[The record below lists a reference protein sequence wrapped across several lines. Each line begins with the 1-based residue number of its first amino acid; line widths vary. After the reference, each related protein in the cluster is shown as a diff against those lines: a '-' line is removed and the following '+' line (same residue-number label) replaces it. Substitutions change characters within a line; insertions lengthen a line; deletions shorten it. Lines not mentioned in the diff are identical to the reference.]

1 MKDAGTNVSRGARH
15 GLLMTGASALTLLAA
30 TAAQAQ
36 DAAPANQ
43 QPAAEAEQEVVVTGS
58 RIASPALT
66 SPSPLQ
72 VVTAQALENN
82 GVVNVQEALQQ
93 NPAVGIP
100 GQSRTTNGGSTNP
113 GLATVNL
120 RNLGADRT
128 LVLIDGRRSVAG
140 VPGTAQVDLSM
151 IPTPFIERVDVL
163 TGGASAVYGSD
174 AVAGVVNFI
183 YKKKFEGLRLNV
195 QGGISERGDDRQF
208 VANATY
214 GANFADG
221 RGNIMVYGGY
231 VNEGVVE
238 NDGRDFARYDYSS
251 LGTLQRSGAATDA
264 NLTAAQNLFVPS
276 YNPSNVGPGGIFV
289 IGSASNRII
298 NPDGSFR
305 AYNAATDAT
314 TLGYNREQ
322 YKLLA
327 APSERYTLAARL
339 NYDVADGANLFA
351 EATYTNVLSK
361 GRMEASPMRTD
372 SALGAFPGNGG
383 FYPVEFMVANP
394 SNPADV
400 RRLANPLVP
409 AAVFAAATDRN
420 TNDAIGSKDL
430 SFLLRTTMFDGGTR
444 TIPTE
449 RDNFRVVLGGTVDL
463 GSSWK
468 FDAYYQYGFTKQTQS
483 MSGLANLYNLAE
495 ALQAIPDVYDYNNN
509 GNRTEAVC
517 VNASARAQGCVPIN
531 VYGLNADG
539 TSKISAEAIKY
550 IKTSMSRYSKQQ
562 MHVAAANLTGTLF
575 QLPAGPV
582 QVAVGAEYRKEESRD
597 IFDPLTNAARNGYVQ
612 MTDTAGKF
620 DVKEAYGE
628 IVAPILS
635 DTPFFQNLT
644 LRAAGRMS
652 DYSTVGT
659 FYAWNIGGEWSPV
672 EDIRF
677 RAVYAHATRA
687 PNIGELFAA
696 PQAGIIAISDPCQGI
711 TAASTGALAT
721 NCRAVPGIAANIAAN
736 GSFTLTQADLAGVG
750 GISANNPN
758 IQEETGKTLTLGA
771 VINPRSIHALRN
783 LTLTVDF
790 FDIKLENAIS
800 RVSAATVL
808 NKCYRE
814 GIADFC
820 RFVTRR
826 AGASGAYSTGSVE
839 QVVRA
844 LVNSGGSFSR
854 GLDFTLNYKHEV
866 AGGTASLSAAW
877 THLLKNGFRAL
888 TGDPYDN
895 TMGELGTPR
904 DAVTAGVG
912 WDNDKFGFNLSAEYI
927 APQVLDYENFQT
939 LYRLADGSVPDEKYF
954 RIGSKIYTDMQVRYT
969 GLEHFEFYIGVKNL
983 FDVERPPVWLGL
995 PGGANGVYDVIGRRF
1010 YTGARIK
1017 F

>member
-1 MKDAGTNVSRGARH
+1 MKVAGTNMSRGTRH
-15 GLLMTGASALTLLAA
+15 TLLMTGASALTLLAA
-30 TAAQAQ
+30 TAAHAQ
-36 DAAPANQ
+36 DVAPES

-72 VVTAQALENN
+72 VVTAQALENQ

-100 GQSRTTNGGSTNP
+100 GQSRTTNGASTNP

-183 YKKKFEGLRLNV
+183 YKKKYEGLQLNV

-208 VANATY
+208 VANLTY

-238 NDGRDFARYDYSS
+238 NDGRDFSRLDYTS
-251 LGTLQRSGAATDA
+251 LGTTQRVAGNNAV
-264 NLTAAQNLFVPS
+264 NLTAAQNLFTPF
-276 YNPSNVGPGGIFV
+276 YNPSNVGPGGVFV
-289 IGSASNRII
+289 IGSQTNRII
-298 NPDGSFR
+298 NPDGTFR
-305 AYNAATDAT
+305 AYNAATD
-314 TLGYNREQ
+314 GYNREQ

-327 APSERYTLAARL
+327 APSERYTFAARV
-339 NYDVADGANLFA
+339 NYDVSDAVNVFS
-351 EATYTNVLSK
+351 EVTYTNVLSK

-383 FYPVEFMVANP
+383 FFPIEFMVANP
-394 SNPADV
+394 TNPADV

-409 AAVFAAATDRN
+409 AAVFAAATNRN
-420 TNDAIGSKDL
+420 ANDAISSKDL

-468 FDAYYQYGFTKQTQS
+468 FDAYYQYGVTKQNQS

-517 VNASARAQGCVPIN
+517 VNASARAQGCVPID
-531 VYGLNADG
+531 VFGLNANG
-539 TSKISAEAIKY
+539 TSKISADAIKY
-550 IKTSMSRYSKQQ
+550 IKTSLTRYSKQQ

-597 IFDPLTNAARNGYVQ
+597 TFDPLTNQARNGYVQ
-612 MTDTAGKF
+612 LTDTAGKF

-628 IVAPILS
+628 LVVPILS
-635 DTPFFQNLT
+635 DTPFFHNLT

-659 FYAWNIGGEWSPV
+659 FYAWNVGGEWAPI

-696 PQAGIIAISDPCQGI
+696 PAAGIISITDPCQGI
-711 TAASTGALAT
+711 TATTPGTLAD

-750 GISANNPN
+750 GLTANNPN

-771 VINPRSIHALRN
+771 VINPRSIDALRN
-783 LTLTVDF
+783 LTISIDY
-790 FDIKLENAIS
+790 FDIKLENAIN
-800 RVSAATVL
+800 RVPAATVL

-814 GIADFC
+814 GLADFC
-820 RFVTRR
+820 QFITRR
-826 AGASGAYSTGSVE
+826 TGASGAYSTGSVE
-839 QVVRA
+839 QVVRG

-854 GLDFTLNYKHEV
+854 GLDFTLNYSHAV
-866 AGGTASLSAAW
+866 AGGRASLSAAW

-904 DAVTAGVG
+904 DAVNVG
-912 WDNDKFGFNLSAEYI
+912 LGWENDDFGFSLNNEYI

-939 LYRLADGSVPDEKYF
+939 LYRLADGSTPDEKYF
-954 RIGSKIYTDMQVRYT
+954 RIGSKIYTDLQVRYT
-969 GLEHFEFYIGVKNL
+969 GIEHFEFYLGVKNL
-983 FDVERPPVWLGL
+983 FDVERPPVWGGL
-995 PGGANGVYDVIGRRF
+995 PGNVNGVYDVIGRRF

>member
-1 MKDAGTNVSRGARH
+1 MKVAGTNLSRGARH

-30 TAAQAQ
+30 ATAQAQ
-36 DAAPANQ
+36 DAAPAAPQ
-43 QPAAEAEQEVVVTGS
+43 EAVEAEQEVVVTGS

-72 VVTAQALENN
+72 VVTAEALENQ

-100 GQSRTTNGGSTNP
+100 GQSRTTNGASTNP

-183 YKKKFEGLRLNV
+183 YKKKYEGLQLNV

-238 NDGRDFARYDYSS
+238 NRGRDFARYDYTS
-251 LGTLQRSGAATDA
+251 LGTTQRVAGNDA
-264 NLTAAQNLFVPS
+264 RNLAAAQNLFTPF
-276 YNPSNVGPGGIFV
+276 YNPSNVGPGGVFV
-289 IGSASNRII
+289 IGSQSGRII

-305 AYNAATDAT
+305 AYNAATD
-314 TLGYNREQ
+314 GYNREE

-327 APSERYTLAARL
+327 APSERYTFAARV
-339 NYDVADGANLFA
+339 NYDVTDNANIFS
-351 EATYTNVLSK
+351 EVTYTNVLTK

-383 FYPVEFMVANP
+383 FYPIEFMVANP
-394 SNPADV
+394 ANPADV

-409 AAVFAAATDRN
+409 AAVFAAATNRN
-420 TNDAIGSKDL
+420 ANDAISSKDL
-430 SFLLRTTMFDGGTR
+430 SFLLRTSMFDGGTR

-449 RDNFRVVLGGTVDL
+449 RDNFRVVLGGNVDL

-468 FDAYYQYGFTKQTQS
+468 LDAYYQYGFTKQNQS

-495 ALQAIPDVYDYNNN
+495 ALQAIPDVYDYDND
-509 GNRTEAVC
+509 GNRGEAVC
-517 VNASARAQGCVPIN
+517 LNASARAQGCVPID

-539 TSKISAEAIKY
+539 TSRISADAIKY

-597 IFDPLTNAARNGYVQ
+597 IFDPLTNQARNGYVQ
-612 MTDTAGKF
+612 LTDTAGKF

-628 IVAPILS
+628 IVVPILS
-635 DTPFFQNLT
+635 DTPFFHNLT

-659 FYAWNIGGEWSPV
+659 FYAWNIGGEWAPI
-672 EDIRF
+672 EDIRL

-696 PQAGIIAISDPCQGI
+696 PAAGIISITDPCQGI
-711 TAASTGALAT
+711 TLTTTGTLAE
-721 NCRAVPGIAANIAAN
+721 NCRAVPGILANIQAN

-750 GISANNPN
+750 GLTANNPD

-783 LTLTVDF
+783 LTITVDY
-790 FDIKLENAIS
+790 FDIKLENAIN
-800 RVSAATVL
+800 RVAAATVL

-814 GIADFC
+814 GLDEFC
-820 RFVTRR
+820 QFVTRR
-826 AGASGAYSTGSVE
+826 SGASGAYSTGSVE

-854 GLDFTLNYKHEV
+854 GLDFTLNYRHDL
-866 AGGTASLSAAW
+866 AGGQASLSAAW

-904 DAVTAGVG
+904 DAVTAGLG
-912 WDNDKFGFNLSAEYI
+912 WENDKFGFNVSAEYI

-969 GLEHFEFYIGVKNL
+969 GIEHFEFYLGVKNL
-983 FDVERPPVWLGL
+983 FDVERPPVWGGL
-995 PGGANGVYDVIGRRF
+995 PGNVNGVYDVIGRRF

>member
-1 MKDAGTNVSRGARH
+1 MKVAIRSSRGVRA
-15 GLLMTGASALTLLAA
+15 GLLLTGASALTLFAA
-30 TAAQAQ
+30 AAAQAQ
-36 DAAPANQ
+36 ETVPES
-43 QPAAEAEQEVVVTGS
+43 QPAPEAEQEVVVTGS

-100 GQSRTTNGGSTNP
+100 GQSRTTNGASTNP

-183 YKKKFEGLRLNV
+183 YKKKYEGLQLNI

-214 GANFADG
+214 GANFGDG

-238 NDGRDFARYDYSS
+238 NAGRDFARYDYTS
-251 LGTLQRSGAATDA
+251 LGFSQRSGASTDA
-264 NLTAAQNLFVPS
+264 NLKAAQNLFVPF

-289 IGSASNRII
+289 IGNSSNRII
-298 NPDGSFR
+298 NPDGTFR
-305 AYNAATDAT
+305 AYNAETDAA

-327 APSERYTLAARL
+327 APSERYTFAARV
-339 NYDVADGANLFA
+339 NYDVTDNVNLFS
-351 EATYTNVLSK
+351 EVTYTNVLSK

-372 SALGAFPGNGG
+372 SALGAFPGNSG
-383 FYPVEFMVANP
+383 FYPIEFLVANP
-394 SNPADV
+394 ANPADV

-409 AAVFAAATDRN
+409 AAVFAAATNRN
-420 TNDAIGSKDL
+420 ANDAIGSKDL
-430 SFLLRTTMFDGGTR
+430 SFLIRTSMFDGGTR

-449 RDNFRVVLGGTVDL
+449 RDNFRVVLGGTVEL

-468 FDAYYQYGFTKQTQS
+468 FDAYYQYGFTKQNQS

-495 ALQAIPDVYDYNNN
+495 ALQAIPDVYDYDND
-509 GNRTEAVC
+509 GNRDEAVC

-539 TSKISAEAIKY
+539 TSKISPEAERY

-628 IVAPILS
+628 IVVPVLS
-635 DTPFFQNLT
+635 ETPFFHNLT

-659 FYAWNIGGEWSPV
+659 FYAWNIGGEWSPI
-672 EDIRF
+672 EDIRL

-696 PQAGIIAISDPCQGI
+696 PSAGIISISDPCQGI
-711 TAASTGALAT
+711 TATSTGALAD

-750 GISANNPN
+750 GLTANNPD

-783 LTLTVDF
+783 LTLTIDY
-790 FDIKLENAIS
+790 FDITLENAIN

-814 GIADFC
+814 GLAEFC
-820 RFVTRR
+820 QFVTRR
-826 AGASGAYSTGSVE
+826 ADASGAYSTGSVE

-854 GLDFTLNYKHEV
+854 GLDFTLNYRHEV

-877 THLLKNGFRAL
+877 THLIKNGFRPL

-904 DAVTAGVG
+904 DAVTAGLG
-912 WDNDKFGFNLSAEYI
+912 WENDKFGFNFSAEYI

-939 LYRLADGSVPDEKYF
+939 TFKLADESLPDEKYF

-969 GLEHFEFYIGVKNL
+969 GLEHFEFYLGVKNL
-983 FDVERPPVWLGL
+983 FDVERPPVWGGL
-995 PGGANGVYDVIGRRF
+995 PGNVNGVYDVIGRRF

>member
-1 MKDAGTNVSRGARH
+1 MRH
-15 GLLMTGASALTLLAA
+15 ALLLTGASALTLFAA
-30 TAAQAQ
+30 AAQAQ
-36 DAAPANQ
+36 DAAPVGE
-43 QPAAEAEQEVVVTGS
+43 QPAAQAEAEIVVTGS

-72 VVTAQALENN
+72 VVTAEALENQ
-82 GVVNVQEALQQ
+82 GVVNVQDALQQ
-93 NPAVGIP
+93 NPAVGVP
-100 GQSRTTNGGSTNP
+100 GQSRTTNGASTNP

-183 YKKKFEGLRLNV
+183 YKKKFEGLQLNL
-195 QGGISERGDDRQF
+195 QSGISERGDDRQI
-208 VANATY
+208 VGNVTY
-214 GANFADG
+214 GANFAGD
-221 RGNIMVYGGY
+221 RGNVMLYGGY
-231 VNEGVVE
+231 VNEGVVR
-238 NDGRDFARYDYSS
+238 NNSRDFSRLDYTS
-251 LGTLQRSGAATDA
+251 LGTTQRVAGNSDT
-264 NLTAAQNLFVPS
+264 NLTAAQNLFTPF
-276 YNPSNVGPGGIFV
+276 YNPSNVGPGGVFV
-289 IGSASNRII
+289 IGTLTNRII

-305 AYNAATDAT
+305 AYNAATD
-314 TLGYNREQ
+314 GYNREE

-327 APSERYTLAARL
+327 APSERYTFAARV
-339 NYDVADGANLFA
+339 NYDVTDNANVFA
-351 EATYTNVLSK
+351 EATYTNVLTK

-383 FYPVEFMVANP
+383 FYPIEFSVVNP
-394 SNPADV
+394 TNPADV

-409 AAVFAAATDRN
+409 AAVFAAATNRN
-420 TNDAIGSKDL
+420 VNDAIASKDL
-430 SFLLRTTMFDGGTR
+430 SFLVRTTMFDDGTR

-449 RDNFRVVLGGTVDL
+449 RDNFRVVIGGDVNLGG
-463 GSSWK
+463 SWK
-468 FDAYYQYGFTKQTQS
+468 LDAYYQYGFTKQNQS

-495 ALQAIPDVYDYNNN
+495 AVQAIPDVFDYDND

-517 VNASARAQGCVPIN
+517 VNASARAQGCVPVD
-531 VYGLNADG
+531 VYGLNANG
-539 TSKISAEAIKY
+539 TSKISPEAVKY
-550 IKTSMSRYSKQQ
+550 LKTSLTRASKQQ

-575 QLPAGPV
+575 TLPAGPV

-597 IFDPLTNAARNGYVQ
+597 IFDPLTNQARNGYVQ
-612 MTDTAGKF
+612 LTDTAGKF

-628 IVAPILS
+628 IVVPILS
-635 DTPFFQNLT
+635 DTPFFHALT

-659 FYAWNIGGEWSPV
+659 FYAWNVGGEWSPV
-672 EDIRF
+672 EDIRL
-677 RAVYAHATRA
+677 RAVYAHAVRA
-687 PNIGELFAA
+687 PNIGELYAA
-696 PQAGIIAISDPCQGI
+696 PAAGIISITDPCQGI
-711 TAASTGALAT
+711 TATTTGTLAT

-750 GISANNPN
+750 SLTANNPN
-758 IQEETGKTLTLGA
+758 IQQETGKTLTLGA
-771 VINPRSIHALRN
+771 VINPRSINALRN
-783 LTLTVDF
+783 LTISVDY
-790 FDIKLENAIS
+790 FDIELEDAIN
-800 RVSAATVL
+800 RVAAATVL

-814 GIADFC
+814 GLPEFC
-820 RFVTRR
+820 QFVTRR
-826 AGASGAYSTGSVE
+826 AGSSGAYSSGSVE
-839 QVVRA
+839 QVVRG

-854 GLDFTLNYKHEV
+854 GIDVTLNYSHEV
-866 AGGTASLSAAW
+866 AGGKASLSAAW
-877 THLLKNGFRAL
+877 THLFKNGFIAL

-904 DAVTAGVG
+904 DAVTAGIG
-912 WDNDKFGFNLSAEYI
+912 WENDDFGFNVSGEYI

-939 LYRLADGSVPDEKYF
+939 LYRTASGAVPDEKYF
-954 RIGSKIYTDMQVRYT
+954 RIGSKIYTDLQVRYT
-969 GLEHFEFYIGVKNL
+969 GIEHFEFYLGVKNL
-983 FDVERPPVWLGL
+983 FDVERPGIWGGL
-995 PGGANGVYDVIGRRF
+995 PGPVNGVYDVIGRRF
-1010 YTGARIK
+1010 YTGARLK

>member
-1 MKDAGTNVSRGARH
+1 MKVAHLNTSRGMRH
-15 GLLMTGASALTLLAA
+15 ALLMTGASAFTLLAA
-30 TAAQAQ
+30 SAAQAQ
-36 DAAPANQ
+36 DTAPAS
-43 QPAAEAEQEVVVTGS
+43 QPAPDAEQEVVVTGS

-72 VVTAQALENN
+72 VVTAEALENS
-82 GVVNVQEALQQ
+82 GTVNVQDALQQ

-100 GQSRTTNGGSTNP
+100 GQSRTTNGASTSP

-120 RNLGADRT
+120 RNLGANRT

-174 AVAGVVNFI
+174 AVAGVVNFV
-183 YKKKFEGLRLNV
+183 YKKKFDGLRLNI

-208 VANATY
+208 VANAMY
-214 GANFADG
+214 GTNFGDG

-231 VNEGVVE
+231 VNEGVVQ
-238 NDGRDFARYDYSS
+238 NDGRDFSRYDYTS
-251 LGTLQRSGAATDA
+251 LGTTQRVAGNNAS
-264 NLTAAQNLFVPS
+264 NLTAAQNLFTPF
-276 YNPSNVGPGGIFV
+276 YNPSNVGPGGVFV
-289 IGSASNRII
+289 IGSQTNRII
-298 NPDGSFR
+298 NPDGTFR
-305 AYNAATDAT
+305 AYNAATD
-314 TLGYNREQ
+314 GYNREQ

-327 APSERYTLAARL
+327 APSERYTFAARV
-339 NYDVADGANLFA
+339 NYDVTDNANIFS
-351 EATYTNVLSK
+351 EVTYTNVLTK

-372 SALGAFPGNGG
+372 SALGAFTGTGG
-383 FYPVEFMVANP
+383 FYPIEFMVANP
-394 SNPADV
+394 ANPADV

-409 AAVFAAATDRN
+409 AAVFAAATNRN
-420 TNDAIGSKDL
+420 ANDAISSKDL
-430 SFLLRTTMFDGGTR
+430 SFLIRTTSFDDGTR

-449 RDNFRVVLGGTVDL
+449 RDNFRVVFGGTVEL
-463 GSSWK
+463 GSNWK
-468 FDAYYQYGFTKQTQS
+468 FDAYYQYGYTKQYNS
-483 MSGLANLYNLAE
+483 MTGLANLYNLAE
-495 ALQAIPDVYDYNNN
+495 ALQAIPDVYDYDND
-509 GNRTEAVC
+509 GNRDEAVC
-517 VNASARAQGCVPIN
+517 VNANARAQGCVPVN
-531 VYGLNADG
+531 VYGLNTNG
-539 TSKISAEAIKY
+539 TTKISPEAIKY
-550 IKTSMSRYSKQQ
+550 LKTSMSHNSKQQ

-597 IFDPLTNAARNGYVQ
+597 VFDPLTNLARNGYVQ
-612 MTDTAGKF
+612 LTDTAGKF

-628 IVAPILS
+628 IVVPVLS
-635 DTPFFQNLT
+635 DTPFFHNLT

-659 FYAWNIGGEWSPV
+659 FYAWNIGGEWSPI
-672 EDIRF
+672 EDIRL

-687 PNIGELFAA
+687 PNIEELFAA
-696 PQAGIIAISDPCQGI
+696 PAAGIISITDPCQGI
-711 TAASTGALAT
+711 TLTTTGALAD
-721 NCRAVPGIAANIAAN
+721 NCRAVPGILANIQAN
-736 GSFTLTQADLAGVG
+736 GAFTLTQADLSGVG
-750 GISANNPN
+750 SLTASNPGIR
-758 IQEETGKTLTLGA
+758 EETGKTLTLGA

-783 LTLTVDF
+783 LTITVDY
-790 FDIKLENAIS
+790 FDIKLEDAIS

-814 GIADFC
+814 GLADFC
-820 RFVTRR
+820 QFVTRR
-826 AGASGAYSTGSVE
+826 SGASGAYSTGSVE
-839 QVVRA
+839 QVVRG
-844 LVNSGGSFSR
+844 LVNSGGSFTR
-854 GLDFTLNYKHEV
+854 GLDFTLNYSHQV
-866 AGGTASLSAAW
+866 AGGKASLSAAW
-877 THLLKNGFRAL
+877 THLLKSGFRAL

-895 TMGELGTPR
+895 TKGELGTPE
-904 DAVTAGVG
+904 DAITAGLG
-912 WDNDKFGFNLSAEYI
+912 WENDKFGFNVSAEYI

-969 GLEHFEFYIGVKNL
+969 GIEHFEFYLGVKNL
-983 FDVERPPVWLGL
+983 FDVDRPPVWGGL
-995 PGGANGVYDVIGRRF
+995 PGSVNGVYDVIGRRF